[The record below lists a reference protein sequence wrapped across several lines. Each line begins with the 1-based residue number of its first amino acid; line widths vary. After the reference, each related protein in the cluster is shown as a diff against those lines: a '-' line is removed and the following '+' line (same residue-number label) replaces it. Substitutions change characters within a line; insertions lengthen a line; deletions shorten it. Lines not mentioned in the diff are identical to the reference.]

1 VIVLDEIED
10 IVILLLSEIQGVE
23 SKNDGIKVQVE

>member
-23 SKNDGIKVQVE
+23 SQLDGIKVQVE